1 MKIRM
6 KDNYG
11 IEYDGV
17 QPHHDPMGLWEW
29 SVDHTDG
36 AFAGTRVLFSAMVWE
51 PVPEPIRRAI
61 DAILIDRKGFQ
72 KCIQVDR
79 VQLFVVIPVRVGP
92 AFVEMRFERTAEV
105 IDGKIVFRE
114 TKQVSATGGIV
125 KADQ

>member
-17 QPHHDPMGLWEW
+17 RENYDPIGIWPWMI
-29 SVDHTDG
+29 DHVDG
-36 AFAGTRVLFSAMVWE
+36 ASAGTRVLFSATVWE
-51 PVPEPIRRAI
+51 PVPEPIGRAI
-61 DAILIDRKGFQ
+61 DAILIDRKGFR